1 MADFDTT
8 VSQAE
13 ITDLSRSRD
22 TEGLENR
29 GHRMVWILVQVFL
42 WGYAVTVVSPMI
54 WTVLQSFRDTK
65 EIIFEPWKWPSNLL
79 WENYSAALV
88 RLNVATYFFNS
99 VLVTTVSLVLGVLL
113 AAMIAY
119 VLARYD
125 FFGNRFIYYY
135 LLSSMVIPGFL
146 LAVPLWLMIRSWG
159 MLNNYASLIL
169 IYSSGLAWSVFI
181 LHAFFKTLPPELED
195 AAIIDGCSL
204 FGVWWRVMMPLSTP
218 GILTVSLFSFLG
230 HWNEYFWALIILWD
244 DAKRTLPV
252 GMAELLAIQTYRMD
266 FGPLFAGFVIMLI
279 PTLTVYAFFQGK
291 LTRGITIGALKG

>member
-1 MADFDTT
+1 MAEFDAT
-8 VSQAE
+8 VARADIAGSTGT
-13 ITDLSRSRD
+13 IRR
-22 TEGLENR
+22 ENR
-29 GHRMVWILVQVFL
+29 WHKLVWIVIQVFL
-42 WGYAVTVVSPMI
+42 WGYAITVVLPMI
-54 WTVLQSFRDTK
+54 WTVLQSFRNSK
-65 EIIFEPWKWPSNLL
+65 EIIFEPWNFPSSLL
-79 WENYSAALV
+79 WENYSNALIS
-88 RLNVATYFFNS
+88 LNVATYFLNS
-99 VLVTTVSLVLGVLL
+99 VIVTTTSLALGVLL
-113 AAMIAY
+113 ASMIAY

-146 LAVPLWLMIRSWG
+146 LAVPLWLMIREWG

-204 FGVWWRVMMPLSTP
+204 FGVWWRVMMPMSTP
-218 GILTVSLFSFLG
+218 GLLTVSLFSFLG

-252 GMAELLAIQTYRMD
+252 GMAELLAVQTYRID
-266 FGPLFAGFVIMLI
+266 YGPLFAGFVIMLI
-279 PTLTVYAFFQGK
+279 PTLTVYAIFQSK
-291 LTRGITIGALKG
+291 LTQGITIGALKG